1 MTCEKII
8 LQYLRQENPDRLS
21 MLVRLHIMHCPRCRA
36 EIKLLQKEMADLR
49 NTYPFQMPRDITA
62 AIMTRVLSIDAVSP
76 KTVISYQWLLAGFT
90 ILFSIALVSFSDTL
104 TEMKNFFGS
113 DLDFPLHLVL
123 GLLITSYASITAAV
137 HLSRLK
143 TIFSVKQ
150 EKHGA

>member
-8 LQYLRQENPDRLS
+8 LQYLRQENPDRLNI
-21 MLVRLHIMHCPRCRA
+21 LVRLHIMQCPRCRA
-36 EIKLLQKEMADLR
+36 EIKLLQKELAGIR
-49 NTYPFQMPRDITA
+49 NTYPFQMPQDITA
-62 AIMTRVLSIDAVSP
+62 SIMTRVLSIDAVSP
-76 KTVISYQWLLAGFT
+76 KTVISYQWILAGFT

-104 TEMKNFFGS
+104 TEMKTFFGS

-123 GLLITSYASITAAV
+123 GLLITFYASITAAV

-143 TIFSVKQ
+143 TFFSVKQ